1 VTRLLLLLTAALLA
15 SSEPANAQTTAADH
29 TFARAGQSNVVA
41 PWARPTRTPKE
52 APGYVGG
59 GRPFPAWSGEGRGP
73 LDGTFGYDFVGYGLY
88 PGRVFLGWYGPE
100 AGPPGGPYR
109 TDGPRVFD
117 IFSVHPVRRALAGG
131 EGPCAEAGRAEVT
144 GGESH
149 N

>member
-1 VTRLLLLLTAALLA
+1 MRRLLLVVALTWSESA
-15 SSEPANAQTTAADH
+15 SAQMTAADH

-59 GRPFPAWSGEGRGP
+59 GRPFPGWSGAGRKP

-88 PGRVFLGWYGPE
+88 PDRVFLGWYGPE
-100 AGPPGGPYR
+100 AGPSGGPYR

-117 IFSVHPVRRALAGG
+117 IFSVRPLRRALAGREG
-131 EGPCAEAGRAEVT
+131 ECAEAGRAEVT
-144 GGESH
+144 GADCRK
-149 N
+149 

>member
-1 VTRLLLLLTAALLA
+1 VTRLLILIATLLA
-15 SSEPANAQTTAADH
+15 ASRASAQTTAADH
-29 TFARAGQSNVVA
+29 TFARAGQSNVGA

-59 GRPFPAWSGEGRGP
+59 GRPFPASAAEGRGP

-88 PGRVFLGWYGPE
+88 PNRVFLGWYGPQ

-117 IFSVHPVRRALAGG
+117 IFSAHPVRRALAGG
-131 EGPCAEAGRAEVT
+131 EGHCAEAGPAEAPA
-144 GGESH
+144 GECRK
-149 N
+149 